1 MILKGSQR
9 GGALDLADHLLRTDE
24 NEHVEV
30 HRLRGFAAQDLV
42 GALNETY
49 AVSRGTRCKQFMFS
63 VIFNP
68 PPSEEVK
75 TEDFEAAI
83 ECVEKRFGLSEQP
96 CAVVF
101 HEKEGRR
108 HAHAVWSRI
117 DTEQM
122 KAVQLS
128 YFKNKLQSIS
138 RELFLEHG
146 WTMPRGFVNSA
157 ERDPKNFTLDEWQHS
172 KRIGKDPRQIKAAI
186 QDAWAISDSRAAFEH
201 ALRERGYRLAR
212 GDSAAFVAVDYNGEA
227 FAIARSLP
235 KGIKTKQVRQRLGDE
250 TDLPSVSEVQKQI
263 ANDMLGTMRRLQA
276 EFDRQ
281 NDTTRIEIERRKSA
295 MIVRQSA
302 ERRKLAETQE
312 QSQAEE
318 SQTRQARLRRGFKG
332 LWDRLSGR
340 HRRTCEM
347 NEREAD
353 AARDRDQR
361 QKDAL
366 IQAHLSQ
373 RRKLQNLIDQSS
385 KRQSELRREVEAGVS
400 RYIKLKENPAPD
412 RTDRKGQLGRAR
424 TVRRRP
430 RRRGSAHEIDM

>member
-83 ECVEKRFGLSEQP
+83 ERVEKRFGLSEQP

-122 KAVQLS
+122 KAIQLS

-146 WTMPRGFVNSA
+146 WTMPRGFVKSE
-157 ERDPKNFTLDEWQHS
+157 ERDPKNFTLDEWQHA
-172 KRIGKDPRQIKAAI
+172 KRIGKDPRQIKTAI

-212 GDSAAFVAVDYNGEA
+212 GDRAAFVAVDYNGEA

-235 KGIKTKQVRQRLGDE
+235 QSIKTKQVRQRLGDE
-250 TDLPSVSEVQKQI
+250 ADLPGVSEVQKQI
-263 ANDMLGTMRRLQA
+263 AHDMLATMQRVQGELDK
-276 EFDRQ
+276 ES
-281 NDTTRIEIERRKSA
+281 DTTRTEIERRRRTL
-295 MIVRQSA
+295 VEHQRA
-302 ERRKLAETQE
+302 ERRKLEETQT
-312 QSQAEE
+312 QRQAEE
-318 SQTRQARLRRGFKG
+318 SQARQTRFRRGIKG
-332 LWDRLSGR
+332 LWDRLRGEHR
-340 HRRTCEM
+340 HIQER
-347 NEREAD
+347 NELEAE
-353 AARDRDQR
+353 AARIRDRR

-366 IQAHLSQ
+366 IQAQLSQ
-373 RRKLQNLIDQSS
+373 RQKLQRLIRLTRE
-385 KRQSELRREVEAGVS
+385 RQSELKRHIAADVS
-400 RYIKLKENPAPD
+400 RFTEMMQSADQD
-412 RTDRKGQLGRAR
+412 RTGKRGRTEQTR
-424 TVRRRP
+424 PVRRRS
-430 RRRGSAHEIDM
+430 RRRGADYGIDL